1 MTLILNRRALL
12 TGAAA
17 MGAIALL
24 PAGLLHAASAAAET
38 VELAVGKRTTKL
50 SIWRPAGS
58 AKGVLLFSTGQGSW
72 PERYEALLGALARD
86 GYAVFAPL
94 HVDSMHYPDHDRFT
108 AQQGF
113 LERNADMRATSA
125 YALAAYPGLPVAAVG
140 HSYGSLIALGMGGA
154 LANLMPLRNP
164 AVSAVL
170 AFSSPGLI
178 PGLVRPG
185 AYASLAVPTMLI
197 TGTKDLVEGFVT
209 DPADH
214 LAPIETSPAGDK
226 YALVVASADHKL
238 VAEAGTPEFDRALLW
253 ARSFLAAYVPPDPR
267 AKAKLA
273 ALPVKP
279 GDRYIVRRAG
289 K

>member
-1 MTLILNRRALL
+1 MILDRRALL

-17 MGAIALL
+17 LGAVALL
-24 PAGLLHAASAAAET
+24 PPGLLYAQAAATET
-38 VELAVGKRTTKL
+38 VDLPVGKRITKL
-50 SIWRPAGS
+50 SIWRPTGP

-72 PERYEALLGALARD
+72 PERYEAMLRALVAE

-94 HVDSMHYPDHDRFT
+94 HVDSMHYPDRDNFT

-113 LERNADMRATSA
+113 FERVADMRATSA
-125 YALAAYPGLPVAAVG
+125 VAIAAYPGLPVAAVG

-178 PGLVRPG
+178 PGLVGPG
-185 AYASLAVPTMLI
+185 AYASLAVPAMLI
-197 TGTKDLVEGFVT
+197 TGTKDLVEGFVS

-214 LAPIETSPAGDK
+214 LVPIETSPAGDK
-226 YALVVASADHKL
+226 YALVVAGAGHRL
-238 VAEAGTPEFDRALLW
+238 VAESGTPEFERAQLW
-253 ARSFLAAYVPPDPR
+253 ARSFLAAYVPSDGR
-267 AKAKLA
+267 AKARLA

-279 GDRYIVRRAG
+279 GDRYIVRKAD